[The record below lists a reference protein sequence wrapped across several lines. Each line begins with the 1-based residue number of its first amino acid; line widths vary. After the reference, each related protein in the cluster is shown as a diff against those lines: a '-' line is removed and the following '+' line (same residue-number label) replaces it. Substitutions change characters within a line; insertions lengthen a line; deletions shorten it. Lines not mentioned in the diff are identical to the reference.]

1 MGKKSIG
8 RKYFSGVVNKFIF
21 LSTLINTKVLSGQT
35 GNIAFN
41 EQGDRIESLYD
52 IINIQ
57 NGQAIVVGSYRSNTV
72 KIANH

>member
-72 KIANH
+72 KIANR

>member
-21 LSTLINTKVLSGQT
+21 LSTLINTTVLSGQT